1 LITTTSGSDIEI
13 EQRFLLK
20 GNIVAA
26 RNSLFDLFLL
36 NSWIKKSNYEGIFNA
51 MLTIFVMVIIHKP
64 VSNWIRMGRPIEPR
78 LIHHVSEEFMNIIWA
93 NLYFFIFAMTAFV
106 I

>member
-1 LITTTSGSDIEI
+1 MITTTSGSDIEI

-64 VSNWIRMGRPIEPR
+64 VVR
-78 LIHHVSEEFMNIIWA
+78 LIQANSGRATGSEWVDP
-93 NLYFFIFAMTAFV
+93 LSPG
-106 I
+106 